1 MEIANNL
8 KKIAIICSPGNDN
21 HLSEISDH
29 FKANYETKIC
39 ITNDQEQIFNA
50 LKWADIV
57 WIEWADQS
65 AINVTRFE
73 RLLFQKQVILRLHS
87 YEAFTQYLDYIKW
100 STITDLIFVADH
112 IKDVVLKKY
121 PKIVNNVDRIHVI
134 PNGIDIDRFKL
145 SRETTGKDLAYLGYL
160 NFKKAPV
167 LLFTAFAELL
177 KLDPIYRLHIAGEF
191 QENRYTLYLEQMQ
204 KQNPLLAKQ
213 VKFCGWVEKP
223 EEWLKDKSHIICT
236 SVLESQGKGIM
247 EAMAMGLKPVIHN
260 FVGADTIYPKK
271 YIWNTASEFCEMV
284 LSNEYRPEEYRKY
297 ITENYSTQD
306 KIKRIESVI
315 AQHSEFVPVFMPDD
329 LVKPATLSVVMIMR
343 NEEKYIGRCL
353 ESVKDI
359 ADEII
364 IVDTGSVDKSIEIAE
379 SYGAKIYH
387 YPWQDNFSL
396 HRNQSIDY
404 ATGDWLLQIDADE
417 ELVGDKQGLKKTL
430 ARISS
435 EYNGVSVKLQDVCQ
449 ESGTQFNASRIFR
462 KGKIKYKRAVHNMPI
477 YEGAGK
483 FGAVLFDGVT
493 IIHHGSYYQISA
505 EESKKKADRTGSL
518 LHKALKE
525 DPEDYELFFY
535 LMQFYGTIEDY
546 GKAIDYGE
554 QYLAKKNQCDG
565 FNDSVY
571 YTIIRLN
578 IEKKNYERA
587 YCWLREAQI
596 LLPDDLDVSFVA
608 TELGVITGNGQLLL
622 QGARNYIKQ
631 YEIFE
636 KRPDAKGSR
645 FIFSQKPDSL
655 YFVLKHMT
663 SYLLSDGVNCLD
675 QLKKS
680 IGFLTEADQ
689 AIAAEEVKQIL
700 EPIGISTN

>member
-1 MEIANNL
+1 M
-8 KKIAIICSPGNDN
+8 KKIAIICTPGNDN

-50 LKWADIV
+50 LKWADTV

-87 YEAFTQYLDYIKW
+87 YEAFTNYLDYIKW
-100 STITDLIFVADH
+100 STITDLIFVAEH
-112 IKDVVLKKY
+112 IKDIVLKKY
-121 PKIVNNVDRIHVI
+121 PKINDNVDRIHVI
-134 PNGIDIDRFKL
+134 PNGIDIDRFEL
-145 SRETTGKDLAYLGYL
+145 SRETNGKDLAYLGYL
-160 NFKKAPV
+160 NFKKDPV
-167 LLFTAFAELL
+167 LLFVAFAELL
-177 KLDPIYRLHIAGEF
+177 KLDPEYKLHIGGEF
-191 QENRYTLYLEQMQ
+191 QEERYTLYFEQM
-204 KQNPLLAKQ
+204 KKANPLFAKQ
-213 VKFCGWVEKP
+213 TKFYGWIEKP

-247 EAMAMGLKPVIHN
+247 EAMAMGLKPVIHD
-260 FVGADTIYPKK
+260 FVGADSIYPKQ
-271 YIWNTASEFCEMV
+271 YLWNTASEFCEMV
-284 LSNEYRPEEYRKY
+284 LSKEYNPAEYRRY
-297 ITENYSTQD
+297 IVENYLTQN
-306 KIKRIESVI
+306 KIKQIDVAIEKHNE
-315 AQHSEFVPVFMPDD
+315 AVPVFMSDIA
-329 LVKPATLSVVMIMR
+329 KPIKLSVAMIMKD
-343 NEEKYIGRCL
+343 EEKHIGRCL

-364 IVDTGSVDKSIEIAE
+364 IVDTGSTDKSIEIAE
-379 SYGAKIYH
+379 SFGAKIYYH
-387 YPWQDNFSL
+387 PWENDFSL
-396 HRNQSIDY
+396 HRNQSIEY
-404 ATGDWLLQIDADE
+404 ATGDWLLVIDADE
-417 ELVGDKQGLKKTL
+417 ELSGDKQGLKKTL
-430 ARISS
+430 ARLNI
-435 EYNGVSVKLQDVCQ
+435 EYNGVSIRLKDVCQ
-449 ESGTQFNASRIFR
+449 ESGTQFNSSRIFR
-462 KGKIKYKRAVHNMPI
+462 NGKIKYRRAVHNMPI

-493 IIHHGSYYQISA
+493 IIHHGSHYQISK
-505 EESKKKADRTGSL
+505 EESEKKFNRTKTLLLKSL
-518 LHKALKE
+518 KD
-525 DPEDYELFFY
+525 DPKDYELLFY
-535 LMQFYGTIEDY
+535 LMQLYGTIEDY
-546 GKAIDYGE
+546 DKAIIYGE
-554 QYLAKKNQCDG
+554 GYLAKKNQCDG

-571 YTIIRLN
+571 YTIIRLYL
-578 IEKKNYERA
+578 EKKNYDRA
-587 YCWLREAQI
+587 YFWLREAQI
-596 LLPDDLDVSFVA
+596 LLSDDLDVSFVA
-608 TELGVITGNGQLLL
+608 TELGAVTGNGQLLL

-631 YEIFE
+631 YEIFQ

-680 IGFLTEADQ
+680 IGQLSVSDQ